1 VQVLE
6 RARTLV
12 KPEDGGEARGE
23 ASRGLVEA
31 LASLGQELRDRED
44 LRMELLRLE
53 VRKGQQRTGGGPSQP
68 GTGAQG

>member
-1 VQVLE
+1 MQVLE

-12 KPEDGGEARGE
+12 KPEDGGGARGE

-44 LRMELLRLE
+44 LRMELLRLG
-53 VRKGQQRTGGGPSQP
+53 VR
-68 GTGAQG
+68 

>member
-1 VQVLE
+1 M
-6 RARTLV
+6 
-12 KPEDGGEARGE
+12 
-23 ASRGLVEA
+23 EA

-53 VRKGQQRTGGGPSQP
+53 VRMGQQRPGGGPGLP

>member
-1 VQVLE
+1 MQVLE

-12 KPEDGGEARGE
+12 KPEDGGGARGE

-31 LASLGQELRDRED
+31 LAGLGRELRDRED
-44 LRMELLRLE
+44 FRMELLRLE
-53 VRKGQQRTGGGPSQP
+53 VRRGHQWTVGGPSQP